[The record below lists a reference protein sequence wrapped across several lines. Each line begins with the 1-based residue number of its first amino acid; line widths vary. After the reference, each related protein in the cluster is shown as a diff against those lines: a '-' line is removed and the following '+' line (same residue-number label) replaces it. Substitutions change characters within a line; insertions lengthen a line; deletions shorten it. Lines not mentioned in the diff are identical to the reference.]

1 MMTPDFDLTRWRKS
15 KHSGDNGG
23 CVELN
28 FTVPGWVG
36 VRDSKLGDASPVLV
50 FTAKNLNAMLAEM
63 KAGKA
68 CCAGSPSTTWTTG
81 S

>member
-1 MMTPDFDLTRWRKS
+1 MTPDFDPRRWRKS

-28 FTVPGWVG
+28 FTVPGWAG

-50 FTAKNLNAMLAEM
+50 FTVKDLNAMLARV
-63 KAGKA
+63 KAGE
-68 CCAGSPSTTWTTG
+68 CDDRIQ
-81 S
+81 